1 MHKGPNF
8 SYYHAIC
15 ALICH
20 KMVNFSAFNF
30 TEKAAFSI
38 TYPSNFGELVVKL
51 CIFCRLTHC
60 SFCFWKCGICFQ
72 IISQNVPTSKSSLP
86 EQKVEFEPFPVV
98 GKPCQQGIRGHLIHL
113 TSSSRSRRTQSGFVW
128 PDLFWRQT
136 SVFCSAWS
144 GRSGPDCH
152 PR

>member
-38 TYPSNFGELVVKL
+38 TYPSNFGGLVVKL
-51 CIFCRLTHC
+51 CIFVDSLTVA
-60 SFCFWKCGICFQ
+60 FVFE
-72 IISQNVPTSKSSLP
+72 NVA
-86 EQKVEFEPFPVV
+86 
-98 GKPCQQGIRGHLIHL
+98 
-113 TSSSRSRRTQSGFVW
+113 
-128 PDLFWRQT
+128 
-136 SVFCSAWS
+136 SAFK
-144 GRSGPDCH
+144 
-152 PR
+152 